1 MELNQA
7 SRSAMLTEDSRSL
20 QPCGKFLHEEE
31 VPSTILEERERRGEE
46 ELKEKK
52 GAVGC
57 VRN

>member
-31 VPSTILEERERRGEE
+31 VPSTVLEDRERIGG
-46 ELKEKK
+46 EKK
-52 GAVGC
+52 
-57 VRN
+57 N